1 MKNLIK
7 SRRGIA
13 IEMAIGAMLIM
24 MALSLVLIS
33 ISGMQHKHAMDDRG
47 DFVKKIEAY
56 EITDYILKNHTDYIL
71 ANHEADSFVYEI
83 NKNDET
89 DDSAAYTVYCEKDL
103 ENSNNEN
110 SNNENSNNYVYTVR
124 SVTTGSVILTLEIN
138 TVTDENANVTTNT
151 IISWR
156 D

>member
-24 MALSLVLIS
+24 MALSIVLIS

-56 EITDYILKNHTDYIL
+56 EITDYILKNHK
-71 ANHEADSFVYEI
+71 ADEPVVAI
-83 NKNDET
+83 NKNDAT
-89 DDSAAYTVYCEKDL
+89 DDSAAYTVEYKVV
-103 ENSNNEN
+103 NS
-110 SNNENSNNYVYTVR
+110 NYVYTI
-124 SVTTGSVILTLEIN
+124 SKTDSVILTLEIN
-138 TVTDENANVTTNT
+138 TVTTVTDDNGTITKNT

>member
-24 MALSLVLIS
+24 MALSIVLIS
-33 ISGMQHKHAMDDRG
+33 ISGMQHKHAQDDRG
-47 DFVKKIEAY
+47 DFGKKIEAY
-56 EITDYILKNHTDYIL
+56 EITDYILKNHK
-71 ANHEADSFVYEI
+71 ADIPVDAI
-83 NKNDET
+83 NINDAIDGSDEYT
-89 DDSAAYTVYCEKDL
+89 VVCEKLDNGNYAYTISKTD
-103 ENSNNEN
+103 
-110 SNNENSNNYVYTVR
+110 
-124 SVTTGSVILTLEIN
+124 SVILTLEIN
-138 TVTDENANVTTNT
+138 TVTDNNGTKNT

>member
-24 MALSLVLIS
+24 MALSIVLIS
-33 ISGMQHKHAMDDRG
+33 ISGMQHKHAQDDRG

-56 EITDYILKNHTDYIL
+56 EITDYILKNHK
-71 ANHEADSFVYEI
+71 ADEPVVAI
-83 NKNDET
+83 NKNDAT
-89 DDSAAYTVYCEKDL
+89 DDSAAYTVEYKVV
-103 ENSNNEN
+103 NS
-110 SNNENSNNYVYTVR
+110 NYVYTI
-124 SVTTGSVILTLEIN
+124 SKTDSVILTLEIN
-138 TVTDENANVTTNT
+138 TVTDANGTTNT

>member
-24 MALSLVLIS
+24 MALSIVLIS
-33 ISGMQHKHAMDDRG
+33 ISGMQHKHAQDDRG

-56 EITDYILKNHTDYIL
+56 EITDYILKNHK
-71 ANHEADSFVYEI
+71 ADEPVVAI
-83 NKNDET
+83 NKNDAT

-103 ENSNNEN
+103 ENG
-110 SNNENSNNYVYTVR
+110 NYVYTVR

-138 TVTDENANVTTNT
+138 TVTDANGTITKNT

>member
-24 MALSLVLIS
+24 MALSIVLIS

-103 ENSNNEN
+103 VN

-138 TVTDENANVTTNT
+138 TVTDENANVTINT